1 MTIYF
6 DMDGT
11 IANFYGV
18 ENWLDYLEAYDTTPY
33 EIAKPLIHFST
44 LARMLNRLKQE
55 GYTLGIISW
64 CSKNGTPEYND
75 RTAKAKRN
83 WLAKHL
89 PSVQFDIIHI
99 IPYGTP
105 KNRYNEGNDI
115 LFDDEEANRKT
126 WTGKAYRQDKIF
138 EVLKGL

>member
-11 IANFYGV
+11 IANLYGV
-18 ENWLDYLEAYDTTPY
+18 ENWLDYLKAYDTTPY

-64 CSKNGTPEYND
+64 CSKNGTSEYND

-105 KNRYNEGNDI
+105 KTAIMKEMIFCLTMKKQIVKLGRARLI
-115 LFDDEEANRKT
+115 
-126 WTGKAYRQDKIF
+126 DKMKY
-138 EVLKGL
+138 LKC

>member
-11 IANFYGV
+11 IVNFYGV

-64 CSKNGTPEYND
+64 CSKMVRQNIMIALLKQNVIGLQNIYQAYNL
-75 RTAKAKRN
+75 T
-83 WLAKHL
+83 
-89 PSVQFDIIHI
+89 
-99 IPYGTP
+99 
-105 KNRYNEGNDI
+105 
-115 LFDDEEANRKT
+115 
-126 WTGKAYRQDKIF
+126 
-138 EVLKGL
+138 

>member
-64 CSKNGTPEYND
+64 CSKNGTSEYND

-105 KNRYNEGNDI
+105 KIVIMKEMIFCLTMKKQIVKLGRARLI
-115 LFDDEEANRKT
+115 
-126 WTGKAYRQDKIF
+126 DKMKY
-138 EVLKGL
+138 LKC

>member
-11 IANFYGV
+11 IADFYGV
-18 ENWLDYLEAYDTTPY
+18 ENWLNYLEAHDTPPHEVATPLTPSS
-33 EIAKPLIHFST
+33 PLPP
-44 LARMLNRLKQE
+44 MLNRLKRE

-64 CSKNGTPEYND
+64 CSRSGTPEYND
-75 RTAKAKRN
+75 RTAEAKRN

-105 KNRYNEGNDI
+105 KNRYNKGNDI
-115 LFDDEEANRKT
+115 LFDDEERNRKA
-126 WTGKAYRQDKIF
+126 WTGRAYRQDEIF
-138 EVLKGL
+138 EVLKEL